1 MIYTVTLNPALDKTA
16 RVNGFAI
23 DSVNR
28 VAECRQDPG
37 GKGVNVSKVVIS
49 LGGES
54 RALAVLGGTTGKAV
68 AAALEGLAIPCW
80 AFDVPGETRTNLKI
94 VDPVN
99 DTHTDVNEP
108 GPQVTEDI
116 LANVLRY
123 LVAGLHEGD
132 IVVLSGSLPQGA
144 PADTYAVWARTC
156 AEAGA
161 RVFLDADGDALR
173 AGLEGKPYLVKP
185 NEHELGRLVGRTLG
199 TINEIAD
206 AARGLIDQGVEKVVV
221 SLGGEGA
228 LFLDADGAWRARS
241 PKVTVG
247 STVGAGD
254 SVVAALAY
262 ALDEGLS
269 FEDTVRLSMATGA
282 ANVMSEGTQAAAR
295 ATVDG
300 LIGQVTF
307 ERIR

>member
-37 GKGVNVSKVVIS
+37 GKGINVSKVVIS

-123 LVAGLHEGD
+123 LVAGLHAGD
-132 IVVLSGSLPQGA
+132 IAVLSGRLPPGARRTPTRCGRA
-144 PADTYAVWARTC
+144 PAPKRARASSWMLT
-156 AEAGA
+156 GT
-161 RVFLDADGDALR
+161 RSGRGLR
-173 AGLEGKPYLVKP
+173 A
-185 NEHELGRLVGRTLG
+185 
-199 TINEIAD
+199 
-206 AARGLIDQGVEKVVV
+206 
-221 SLGGEGA
+221 
-228 LFLDADGAWRARS
+228 S
-241 PKVTVG
+241 PTW
-247 STVGAGD
+247 
-254 SVVAALAY
+254 
-262 ALDEGLS
+262 
-269 FEDTVRLSMATGA
+269 
-282 ANVMSEGTQAAAR
+282 
-295 ATVDG
+295 
-300 LIGQVTF
+300 
-307 ERIR
+307 